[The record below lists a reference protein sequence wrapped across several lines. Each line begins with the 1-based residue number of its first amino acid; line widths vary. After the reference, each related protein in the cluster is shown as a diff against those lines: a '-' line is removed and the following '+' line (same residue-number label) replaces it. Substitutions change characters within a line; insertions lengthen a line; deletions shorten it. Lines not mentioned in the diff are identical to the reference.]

1 MKLNSKIKII
11 LVLVGFVL
19 FTGAMFWF
27 GYDIIGARNHALAD
41 SIAKQRVELNLL
53 QREQKSFEEGKK
65 DLAELAKSAYPPE
78 DLFSRDTKVVKEI
91 QQLEAVAQKYDIDL
105 TLTVSGTSQTAVKAT
120 GTSAELFAVPYK
132 LILAGTF
139 ENTLKFMQVTQRL
152 PFITHAKDISV
163 VSTKDDQTR
172 TQISSEFYIK
182 K

>member
-105 TLTVSGTSQTAVKAT
+105 T
-120 GTSAELFAVPYK
+120 
-132 LILAGTF
+132 F

>member
-19 FTGAMFWF
+19 FTSAMFWF
-27 GYDIIGARNHALAD
+27 GYDIIGKRNQEIAD

-91 QQLEAVAQKYDIDL
+91 QQLEAIAQKYDLEL
-105 TLTVSGTSQTAVKAT
+105 TLTVSGTSQTAVKVA
-120 GTSAELFAVPYK
+120 GTTAELFAVPYK
-132 LILAGTF
+132 IILTGKF
-139 ENTLKFMQVTQRL
+139 ENTLQFMQATQRL
-152 PFITHAKDISV
+152 PFITHAMDVSV
-163 VSTKDDQTR
+163 VATKDDQTR